1 MKKFFTLFG
10 LVLAFAVQG
19 LQAQTLDEIIDTYFE
34 NTGGKA
40 QWEKLQG
47 IKIKAKINQMGM
59 EIPLDIVQLRSGK
72 QMTVI
77 NFQGQQMKQGVFDGK
92 VLWSI
97 NMMTQKAEK
106 SDQETTDNVIRE
118 MGDFPDPFLNY
129 KEKGYTAELLG
140 TEEIDGANCFK
151 IKLTKKPLII
161 EEKEVENVTYYFFD
175 TDNFVPIVVHAE
187 IKSGPMKGQMSEI
200 KMSDYQE
207 VEGLYFP
214 FSMTQGLKDQEGQV
228 LAIEE
233 IIVNPEVADA
243 EFEFPEDEATPEGS
257 NK

>member
-19 LQAQTLDEIIDTYFE
+19 LQAQTVDEIIDTYFE

-47 IKIKAKINQMGM
+47 LKLSAKINQMGM
-59 EIPLDIVQLRSGK
+59 EIPLDIVQLKSGK
-72 QMTVI
+72 QLTEI
-77 NFQGQQMKQGVFDGK
+77 NFQGQSIKQGVFDGN

-97 NMMTQKAEK
+97 NMMTQKPEK
-106 SDQETTDNVIRE
+106 SDQETTDNVKRE

-129 KEKGYTAELLG
+129 KDKGYVAELIG
-140 TEEIDGANCFK
+140 KEEIDGAECFK
-151 IKLTKKPLII
+151 IKLTKKPLVIDGN
-161 EEKEVENVTYYFFD
+161 EVENVSFYFFD
-175 TDNFVPIVVHAE
+175 TENFVPIVVHSE
-187 IKSGPMKGQMSEI
+187 IKSGPMKGQVSEI

-214 FSMTQGLKDQEGQV
+214 FSMVQGLKGQEGQT
-228 LAIEE
+228 ITFDQ
-233 IIVNPEVADA
+233 ISINPEIEDS
-243 EFEFPEDEATPEGS
+243 EFDFPEETDSTS
-257 NK
+257 NN

>member
-10 LVLAFAVQG
+10 LVLAFAIQG
-19 LQAQTLDEIIDTYFE
+19 LQAQTVDEIIDTYFE

-47 IKIKAKINQMGM
+47 LKLSAKINQMGM

-77 NFQGQQMKQGVFDGK
+77 NFQGQQIKQGVFDGK

-97 NMMTQKAEK
+97 NMMTQKPEK
-106 SDQETTDNVIRE
+106 SDQETTDNVKRE

-129 KEKGYTAELLG
+129 KQKGYTAELLG
-140 TEEIDGANCFK
+140 TEEIDGTNCFK

-161 EEKEVENVTYYFFD
+161 EEKEVENVSYYFFD

-187 IKSGPMKGQMSEI
+187 IKSGPMKGQISEI

-214 FSMTQGLKDQEGQV
+214 YSMVQGLKGQEGQT
-228 LAIEE
+228 ITFDQ
-233 IIVNPEVADA
+233 ISINPEVADT

>member
-1 MKKFFTLFG
+1 MKKLIILLSVG
-10 LVLAFAVQG
+10 LLLVVQSV
-19 LQAQTLDEIIDTYFE
+19 QAQTVDEIIDTYFE

-47 IKIKAKINQMGM
+47 LKLSAKINQMGM
-59 EIPLDIVQLRSGK
+59 EIPLDIIQLRSGK

-77 NFQGQQMKQGVFDGK
+77 NFQGQQIKQGVFDGK

-97 NMMTQKAEK
+97 NMMTQKPEK
-106 SDQETTDNVIRE
+106 SDQETTENVKRE

-129 KEKGYTAELLG
+129 KQKGYTAELLG

-161 EEKEVENVTYYFFD
+161 EEKEVENVSYYFFD

-187 IKSGPMKGQMSEI
+187 IKSGPMKGQISEI

-214 FSMTQGLKDQEGQV
+214 YSMVQGLKGQEGQT
-228 LAIEE
+228 ITFDQ
-233 IIVNPEVADA
+233 ISINPEVADT
-243 EFEFPEDEATPEGS
+243 EFEFPEEAAVEGS
-257 NK
+257 KN

>member
-1 MKKFFTLFG
+1 MKKLIILLSVG
-10 LVLAFAVQG
+10 LLLVVQSV
-19 LQAQTLDEIIDTYFE
+19 QAQTVDEIIDTYFE

-47 IKIKAKINQMGM
+47 LKLSAKINQMGM

-140 TEEIDGANCFK
+140 TEEIDGANCYK

-187 IKSGPMKGQMSEI
+187 IKSGPMKGQISEI

-243 EFEFPEDEATPEGS
+243 EFEFPEEATPEGAK
-257 NK
+257 N

>member
-1 MKKFFTLFG
+1 MKKLISLLSLG
-10 LVLAFAVQG
+10 LLLAIQG

-243 EFEFPEDEATPEGS
+243 EFEFPEEATPEGAK
-257 NK
+257 N

>member
-19 LQAQTLDEIIDTYFE
+19 LQAQTVDEIIDTYFE

-47 IKIKAKINQMGM
+47 LKLSAKINQMGM
-59 EIPLDIVQLRSGK
+59 EIPLDIVQLKSGK
-72 QMTVI
+72 QLTKI
-77 NFQGQQMKQGVFDGK
+77 NFQGQSIKQGVFDGN

-97 NMMTQKAEK
+97 NMMTQKPEK
-106 SDQETTDNVIRE
+106 SDQETTDNVKRE

-129 KEKGYTAELLG
+129 KDKGYVAELIG
-140 TEEIDGANCFK
+140 KEEIDGAECFK
-151 IKLTKKPLII
+151 IKLTKKPLVIDGN
-161 EEKEVENVTYYFFD
+161 EVENVSFYFFD
-175 TDNFVPIVVHAE
+175 TENFVPIVVHSE
-187 IKSGPMKGQMSEI
+187 IKSGPMKGQVSEI

-214 FSMTQGLKDQEGQV
+214 FSMVQGLKGQEGQT
-228 LAIEE
+228 ITFDQ
-233 IIVNPEVADA
+233 ISINPEIEDS
-243 EFEFPEDEATPEGS
+243 EFDFPEETDSTS
-257 NK
+257 NN